1 MKADAHSEWRD
12 GQGRRL
18 VDYPRPSLA
27 VDVALMTVTPHTGQL
42 AALLVRRDDPLDG
55 GHWAL
60 PGTFVHERERLAD
73 AVLRLLRDKCDISG
87 LAPRQL
93 HVFDDPDRDPRGW
106 VISVAHADT
115 VPYHRISRQVEERAD
130 LHLAPVA
137 PPGGSRPPLPD
148 GQAVLPA
155 DHEDILE
162 RAVGD
167 LRTRYRTAADPDRLL
182 NDHFTI
188 RQLQQIHDAV
198 DGRVSH
204 KDAFRR
210 FADDKIEGTEH
221 VDRSGPGRPAQL
233 YRRRNRGGDS
243 PAATRGAETAYS
255 DGQLLAAVAEYARG
269 VDRVTIQGY
278 ALWARST
285 GRPSEALIRRRL
297 SAQLEGWSGIV
308 RAATGGAPG
317 SRQFAD

>member
-1 MKADAHSEWRD
+1 MKADAHSAWRD
-12 GQGRRL
+12 SQGRRL
-18 VDYPRPSLA
+18 VNYPRPSLA

-42 AALLVRRDDPLDG
+42 AALLVRRDEPLDG
-55 GHWAL
+55 RHWAL
-60 PGTFVHERERLAD
+60 PGTFVHERERLAE

-115 VPYHRISRQVEERAD
+115 VPYHRISRQVEERSD

-137 PPGGSRPPLPD
+137 PPGGPRPPLPD
-148 GQAVLPA
+148 GQAGLPA
-155 DHEDILE
+155 DHEDILD
-162 RAVGD
+162 RAVRD
-167 LRTRYRTAADPDRLL
+167 LRARYRNAADPDRLL

-198 DGRVSH
+198 DGRASH

-210 FADDKIEGTEH
+210 FADDKIEGTED

-233 YRRRNRGGDS
+233 YRRRHPDADS
-243 PAATRGAETAYS
+243 RAAAARGAETAYS
-255 DGQLLAAVAEYARG
+255 ADELLAAVAEYARSA
-269 VDRVTIQGY
+269 DRVTIQGY
-278 ALWARST
+278 ASWARST

-297 SAQLEGWSGIV
+297 AAELGGWSGIV
-308 RAATGGAPG
+308 RAATGAAG
-317 SRQFAD
+317 SRQHR

>member
-1 MKADAHSEWRD
+1 MKADAHSTWRD
-12 GQGRRL
+12 SQGRRL

-42 AALLVRRDDPLDG
+42 AALLVRRDEPLDG
-55 GHWAL
+55 RHWAL
-60 PGTFVHERERLAD
+60 PGTFVHERERLAE

-106 VISVAHADT
+106 VVSVAHADT
-115 VPYHRISRQVEERAD
+115 VPYHRISRQIEERSD

-137 PPGGSRPPLPD
+137 SPDGSRPPLPD
-148 GQAVLPA
+148 DQTALPA
-155 DHEDILE
+155 DHEEILT
-162 RAVGD
+162 RAVDD
-167 LRTRYRTAADPDRLL
+167 LRARYRTAADPDRLL

-198 DGRVSH
+198 DGQASH

-210 FADDKIEGTEH
+210 FADDKIEGTAH

-233 YRRRNRGGDS
+233 YRRRDVAADS
-243 PAATRGAETAYS
+243 SAATRGAETAYS
-255 DGQLLAAVAEYARG
+255 ADELLAAVAEYAKSVG
-269 VDRVTIQGY
+269 PVTIQGY
-278 ALWARST
+278 ASWARST

-297 SAQLEGWSGIV
+297 AAELGGWSGIV
-308 RAATGGAPG
+308 RAATGRAG
-317 SRQFAD
+317 SRQPR